1 MIVLAT
7 PGMMNGGTSVEV
19 FKHFCDDMKNCCII
33 PGYCVPGTLGN
44 QLLSGK
50 KIVKIDYETYKVNM
64 EIQNMSFSAHV
75 DSKGILSFI
84 KHVSPKA
91 VMLVHGEKHK
101 MKVLKGIIESSIV
114 SPCYCPANFESTRI
128 KIQESKKHIEIS
140 KHITKRLN
148 IN

>member
-1 MIVLAT
+1 M
-7 PGMMNGGTSVEV
+7 
-19 FKHFCDDMKNCCII
+19 
-33 PGYCVPGTLGN
+33 
-44 QLLSGK
+44 
-50 KIVKIDYETYKVNM
+50 KIDYETYKVNM